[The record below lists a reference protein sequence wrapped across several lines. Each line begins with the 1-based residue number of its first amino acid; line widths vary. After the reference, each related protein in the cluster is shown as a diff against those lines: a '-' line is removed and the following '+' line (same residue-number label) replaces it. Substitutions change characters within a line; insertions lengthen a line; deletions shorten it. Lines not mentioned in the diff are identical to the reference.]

1 MSFVRIQRISIEN
14 YRSFGDVQE
23 FVFPN
28 DDYRKP
34 ISIIGYNNAGKSNL
48 LNALKFGLYE
58 AVREETFSI
67 NDFHKLDWNN
77 VPNLSLDFAI
87 DINDN
92 HLQVGSIYS
101 NEITINVINNS
112 ITSVDDV
119 CNCYTGSNRY
129 SKKWVIKQKAPIYY
143 INFHNIKEEIS
154 TQKTSWGNLKSF
166 LAKHIQKLVDTD
178 NSMKAKKDD
187 FEKEVKYAT
196 DKVLD
201 NSQLKQFIKTIQ
213 KNYHQNLRNNSCV
226 VDFGL
231 PSYEDIFLKMLFK
244 VGLNGN
250 SENLIPIDHFGDGF
264 ISMFVM
270 AVIQAI
276 AETNTEDR
284 CLFLFEE
291 PESFLHENHQ
301 EYFYKMVLCTLAE
314 KGHQVIYTTHSDRM
328 IDAFDTKGIIRLDTD
343 ENNQTIKAYNNIGN
357 FVNPLLGL
365 DAAEFEEPINVAR
378 FNEYIKTVEPNLNR
392 MLFSKKV
399 ILVEGPN
406 DVLVYKEIIKRKVLE
421 AIASKDYIID
431 KSKFADT
438 YLNFENISFVCHH
451 GKATALYIVEL
462 CKHFQIDYFLIND
475 WDFESTEISIDQI
488 RGFAD
493 LNALQA
499 DPIYT
504 DGDKTKKGM
513 LTTNRKLIESTDENR
528 IHFNVKKLE
537 SVIRYNSEDKSS
549 LKIWNHI
556 LSSSFEIA
564 ENLFP
569 EKLAV
574 FIGLNNLERMNIH
587 IDEEDDDL
595 PF

>member
-1 MSFVRIQRISIEN
+1 MSHVRIQTLSIEN

-28 DDYRKP
+28 SDYLKP
-34 ISIIGYNNAGKSNL
+34 VSIIGYNNAGKSNF
-48 LNALKFGLYE
+48 LNALLYGIGEKFIS
-58 AVREETFSI
+58 AKTFELSDLH
-67 NDFHKLDWNN
+67 NLDLDNHIHIKTTIDA
-77 VPNLSLDFAI
+77 SDFAPQNQWGHRQTLGGQYHI
-87 DINDN
+87 YTSIENDE
-92 HLQVGSIYS
+92 LKS
-101 NEITINVINNS
+101 NCDPSFFGKGKHYNIF
-112 ITSVDDV
+112 
-119 CNCYTGSNRY
+119 
-129 SKKWVIKQKAPIYY
+129 Y

-166 LAKHIQKLVDTD
+166 LAKHIQRLVDSDGT
-178 NSMKAKKDD
+178 MKAKKDD
-187 FEKEVKYAT
+187 FETEVKKAT

-201 NSQLKQFIKTIQ
+201 NSQLKQFIETIQ
-213 KNYHQNLRNNSCV
+213 KNYHQNLRSNSCY

-231 PSYEDIFLKMLFK
+231 PNYEDIFLKMMFK

-276 AETNTEDR
+276 AETNTDDR

-314 KGHQVIYTTHSDRM
+314 KGHQVIYTTHSDKM

-343 ENNQTIKAYNNIGN
+343 ENNQTIKAYNNVGN
-357 FVNPLLGL
+357 FINPLSGL
-365 DAAEFEEPINVAR
+365 NPIDFDEPINVTR

-406 DVLVYKEIIKRKVLE
+406 DVLVYKEVIRRKVLE
-421 AIASKDYIID
+421 GIATRTDIVD
-431 KSKFADT
+431 KNKFANT

-475 WDFESTEISIDQI
+475 WDFELADISIVQI

-493 LNALQA
+493 LTSLQA

-504 DGDKTKKGM
+504 GADRTKKGM
-513 LTTNRKLIESTDENR
+513 LTTNRNLIESTIIDR

-537 SVIRYNSEDKSS
+537 TVIDYQSDDKSG
-549 LKIWNHI
+549 LKIWNLI
-556 LSSSFEIA
+556 QNPAFLITDA
-564 ENLFP
+564 LFP
-569 EKLAV
+569 NNLAL
-574 FIGLNNLERMNIH
+574 FIGINNLYPDNQIENIEVPQD
-587 IDEEDDDL
+587 DEL